1 MNGEEGFSV
10 EVRRPLQS
18 RSFAAVFKARWG
30 KLKARWESRRTD
42 NDLRWFDVPA
52 VPDDLRLVIVA
63 IGVAVL
69 LVFAAPYLVLF
80 LFAAFELVVLS
91 LVACAGLFAAVV
103 LRRPYRVVVV
113 VDSEGVAVAPE
124 LPVVGLRKARETARR
139 VEQSLAEGCD
149 PCMAVRSVPA
159 A

>member
-1 MNGEEGFSV
+1 MLNGEEGFSV

-52 VPDDLRLVIVA
+52 VPDDLGLVVVA

-103 LRRPYRVVVV
+103 LRRRYRVV

-124 LPVVGLRKARETARR
+124 LPVVGLRKARETARH

-149 PCMAVRSVPA
+149 PCMAVRSVSA